1 MGVQG
6 LSYVVTDEQRPLGK
20 WKSKCKGPEV
30 RSITQWT
37 GICPEKCS
45 KNISMR
51 GLWNPTHL
59 EPGWFQQT
67 SMPDTNWSSLPSF
80 LQSRKRAGLPHSHT
94 PLQDD
99 MPLLHVPFQAEP
111 GKSGLPSGK
120 GDKQAELR
128 SSNTCTWQSGPDA
141 AFVITPLP
149 GAKT

>member
-80 LQSRKRAGLPHSHT
+80 LQSRKRELVFRTAILPFKMICHCCMCPSK
-94 PLQDD
+94 QNRGN
-99 MPLLHVPFQAEP
+99 QASP
-111 GKSGLPSGK
+111 
-120 GDKQAELR
+120 QAKETSKL
-128 SSNTCTWQSGPDA
+128 S
-141 AFVITPLP
+141 
-149 GAKT
+149 